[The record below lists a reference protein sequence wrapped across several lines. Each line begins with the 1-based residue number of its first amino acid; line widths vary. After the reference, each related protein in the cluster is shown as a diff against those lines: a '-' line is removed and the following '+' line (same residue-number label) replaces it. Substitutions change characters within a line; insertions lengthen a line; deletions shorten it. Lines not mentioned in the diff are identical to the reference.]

1 MPATTPATTYAPGT
15 QLTLTVSRVPRSKA
29 GRDTIARLMRLDPAN
44 AKALRGSQK
53 AREEKNNFYIR
64 GNRLWGSRAKCG
76 KIVRVAQGEQWSMA
90 FTPQIGPD
98 LASVDQYLDI
108 KSK

>member
-1 MPATTPATTYAPGT
+1 MSATTAATTYAPGT
-15 QLTLTVSRVPRSKA
+15 KLSLTVDRVPQSKS
-29 GRDTIARLMRLDPAN
+29 GKDTIARLMRLDPSN

-76 KIVRVAQGEQWSMA
+76 KVVRVAQGETWTMT

-98 LASVDQYLDI
+98 LASVNEYL
-108 KSK
+108 KVSSK

>member
-1 MPATTPATTYAPGT
+1 MSAPTAATTYAPGT
-15 QLTLTVSRVPRSKA
+15 ELSLTVSRVPQSKA

-53 AREEKNNFYIR
+53 AREGKNHFYIR

-76 KIVRVAQGEQWSMA
+76 KVVRVDAGQSWNMS
-90 FTPQIGPD
+90 FVPQIGPD
-98 LASVDQYLDI
+98 LASVSEYLDI
-108 KSK
+108 TSK